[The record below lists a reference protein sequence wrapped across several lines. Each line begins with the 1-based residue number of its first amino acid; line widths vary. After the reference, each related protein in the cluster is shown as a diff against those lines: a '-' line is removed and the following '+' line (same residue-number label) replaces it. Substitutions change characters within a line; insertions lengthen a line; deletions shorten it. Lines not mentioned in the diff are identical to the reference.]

1 MTNDREVTFSVQT
14 WKIDIG
20 EDGGTLEITAD
31 DPPVYLIN
39 DHVVNEAAAYAWIRH
54 WHDVRDNAPGGPGAG
69 FCACEPCVT
78 ARKASG

>member
-1 MTNDREVTFSVQT
+1 MANDREVTLHVQT

-20 EDGGTLEITAD
+20 EDGGTLEITID

-39 DHVVNEAAAYAWIRH
+39 DRAVNEAAAYAWIRH
-54 WHDVRDNAPGGPGAG
+54 WHDVRDSALACYGAG
-69 FCACEPCVT
+69 SCACLPCTT